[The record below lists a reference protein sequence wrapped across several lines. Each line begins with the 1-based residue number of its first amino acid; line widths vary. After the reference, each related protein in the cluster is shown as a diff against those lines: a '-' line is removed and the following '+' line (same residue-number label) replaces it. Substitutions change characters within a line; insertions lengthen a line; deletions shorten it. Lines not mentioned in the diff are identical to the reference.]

1 MDKKKKII
9 ICVFGIAVG
18 FLLIFGT
25 VYNAK
30 NNLQTNTNVNFMNNT
45 SDTNMRGNRPNDGKN
60 SQMTP
65 PDKNNDSSNDSTD
78 SETNDNTMTP
88 KDNNQR
94 GMTPGSNLQT
104 NFKQIS
110 NSLTISSIIL
120 VSLGTLLMVSS
131 ILYLIMSSLGK
142 NKVFVSKDKIL
153 IYSLITVL
161 LTIVLVYGENYY
173 INNKILSSNNN
184 IQIPSTNTN
193 TNSNNSTSTDSSV

>member
-45 SDTNMRGNRPNDGKN
+45 SDTNMRGNRPNDGTN

-120 VSLGTLLMVSS
+120 VSLGTLLIHSISS
-131 ILYLIMSSLGK
+131 RTRLTMFL
-142 NKVFVSKDKIL
+142 V
-153 IYSLITVL
+153 SLIKR
-161 LTIVLVYGENYY
+161 YGRSNIFRLSPRY
-173 INNKILSSNNN
+173 NFLSSNFAETLFFKKLYNDGKCS
-184 IQIPSTNTN
+184 PSS
-193 TNSNNSTSTDSSV
+193 SNASRPFDALLRNCVYIFW